1 MSEVEVEN
9 NNVEEEAVKDDSD
22 FEDDKQGI

>member
-9 NNVEEEAVKDDSD
+9 NNVEAEAVKDDSD